1 MFHKAL
7 MRNVTDN
14 ILSGCCSFCS
24 IGPPGA
30 LLLLKYVNERDDVMT
45 DPEICV
51 CFEQG
56 YFGAVGALLGLPN
69 FS

>member
-1 MFHKAL
+1 MKVD
-7 MRNVTDN
+7 NVA
-14 ILSGCCSFCS
+14 I
-24 IGPPGA
+24 
-30 LLLLKYVNERDDVMT
+30 